1 MTGSELIWIIQSNHL
16 EDYDFVVSHDTGES
30 AHSIQEFEII
40 EDSKEVELY

>member
-30 AHSIQEFEII
+30 AYSIQEFEIK
-40 EDSKEVELY
+40 ENSKEVELY